1 MDLRK
6 LYLRGVDI
14 LDYFLFLR
22 YTLEYLA
29 ILQLNKKDYCLIFI
43 TINGQ
48 TF

>member
-14 LDYFLFLR
+14 LDYFLFLM

-29 ILQLNKKDYCLIFI
+29 ILFFNKKIIFC
-43 TINGQ
+43 
-48 TF
+48 FLSSEK